1 MNDKHVR
8 LIAGVFAICLADT
21 TLANNNNLVEQRF
34 AQAWRRA
41 SAVDYV
47 TPESSD
53 VAAMRE
59 LFIRLLQG
67 ERDQKI
73 ESRLGQLG
81 WNLHTQ
87 SAGGR
92 TWTVLTEEQDKRS
105 GRGLFA
111 IASQGRHALQA
122 PHVPSD
128 GLTGEILLRYAT
140 DGLPRAL
147 AWNTLPRS
155 KADMAHSDGTYFMA
169 FSQAYATVFPNDK
182 IIQIHGFDGSQRRT
196 RSAEHSGAIVSATH
210 KNASRELRAAVD
222 CLKQRLDPDTRLY
235 GQDVS
240 ELGGT
245 TNSIARTLRR
255 DGFEGFIH
263 VELSLPLREA
273 LHDEAGKRLSLFEC
287 LGGRQ

>member
-1 MNDKHVR
+1 MNDKYVR
-8 LIAGVFAICLADT
+8 WMAGVFAICLADT
-21 TLANNNNLVEQRF
+21 TLANDDNLVEQSF

-41 SAVDYV
+41 STVDYV
-47 TPESSD
+47 APESSD

-59 LFIRLLQG
+59 LFTRLLKG

-73 ESRLGQLG
+73 TSRLGQLG
-81 WNLHTQ
+81 WNLRTR

-92 TWTVLTEEQDKRS
+92 TWTVLAEEEDKRS

-128 GLTGEILLRYAT
+128 GLTGDILLRFAA

-155 KADMAHSDGTYFMA
+155 KADMAHSDNTYFMA
-169 FSQAYATVFPNDK
+169 FSQAYATVFPDDK
-182 IIQIHGFDGSQRRT
+182 IIQIHGFDGSKRRT
-196 RSAEHSGAIVSATH
+196 RDAEHSSAIVSATH

-245 TNSIARTLRR
+245 TNSVARTLRG
-255 DGFEGFIH
+255 DGYQGFIH

-287 LGGRQ
+287 LGGRG

>member
-1 MNDKHVR
+1 MNDKHMR
-8 LIAGVFAICLADT
+8 LIAGVFAICLANT
-21 TLANNNNLVEQRF
+21 TLASDNNLIEQSL
-34 AQAWRRA
+34 AKAWRRA

-47 TPESSD
+47 TPDSSD
-53 VAAMRE
+53 VTTMRE
-59 LFIRLLQG
+59 LFTRLLQG

-73 ESRLGQLG
+73 ESRLRQLG
-81 WNLHTQ
+81 WNLLTQ

-92 TWTVLTEEQDKRS
+92 TWTVLTEDEDNRS

-128 GLTGEILLRYAT
+128 GLTGEILLRYAA

-169 FSQAYATVFPNDK
+169 FSQAYATVFPDDK

-210 KNASRELRAAVD
+210 KYPSRELRAAVD

-255 DGFEGFIH
+255 DGYEGFIH

-273 LHDEAGKRLSLFEC
+273 LRDEADKRLSLFEC
-287 LGGRQ
+287 LGGR